1 MKRILAVFL
10 LAFPAGSGTRLA
22 GERFDGNAS
31 EAELQSWI
39 EELQ

>member
-10 LAFPAGSGTRLA
+10 LASPAGSGTWLE
-22 GERFDGNAS
+22 GQRFGGNVS